1 MEPENSVSQSY
12 SLNAAKSAA
21 LDVLKSLMPAATA
34 IMVVLLVLA
43 LGGCAKKALVAKN
56 VPAPP
61 PPPPLPTA
69 TLAANPDAIQRG
81 QSVRLTWDTEN
92 ADSASITGVGSV
104 AAKGS
109 TSVTPDSSTTY
120 ILTAKGPGGLKE
132 ASARVTVN
140 HPPPPAVSESGA
152 ADEKL
157 FSQNV
162 HDIFFDYDKAA
173 VGPQEES
180 VVEQDANF
188 LTAHPNYELVI
199 SGHCDERGSEEYNLG
214 LGDNR
219 ANTVRDQLE
228 RLGVKS
234 DRIRTISYG
243 KEKPFCTEETQACWQ
258 LNRRAHFSLQR

>member
-12 SLNAAKSAA
+12 SSNAAKSAA
-21 LDVLKSLMPAATA
+21 LDILKPLPAVTA
-34 IMVVLLVLA
+34 IVVVLLVLA
-43 LGGCAKKALVAKN
+43 LGGCAKKAPVAKN

-69 TLAANPDAIQRG
+69 TLAANPDAIRG
-81 QSVRLTWDTEN
+81 QSVRLTWNTEN

-109 TSVTPDSSTTY
+109 TSATPDSSTTY

-140 HPPPPAVSESGA
+140 HPPPPAVSESGGA
-152 ADEKL
+152 EEEL

-162 HDIFFDYDKAA
+162 HDVFFDYDKAA
-173 VGPQEES
+173 VGSQEES

-188 LTAHPNYELVI
+188 LTAHPSYKLVI
-199 SGHCDERGSEEYNLG
+199 SGHCDERGSEEY
-214 LGDNR
+214 D
-219 ANTVRDQLE
+219 T
-228 RLGVKS
+228 
-234 DRIRTISYG
+234 
-243 KEKPFCTEETQACWQ
+243 
-258 LNRRAHFSLQR
+258 